1 MSKKP
6 KLEQKKLIRQIEQK
20 RINKI
25 ILSVVVIG
33 VCILLIFLFLILE
46 GISISSS
53 EGKTEEIAYGEVIP
67 VYEPEPIDQDIS
79 YGDTISVAMASWA
92 QFGVLMMIAVGIGV
106 FLSFFKVFR
115 RFR

>member
-1 MSKKP
+1 M
-6 KLEQKKLIRQIEQK
+6 
-20 RINKI
+20 
-25 ILSVVVIG
+25 
-33 VCILLIFLFLILE
+33 ILE

-79 YGDTISVAMASWA
+79 YGDTISVAMASWVELIP